1 MVRVAPQGGE
11 PGSEDLRFLE
21 RVAAVGAQLLLHG
34 VEDLVRLCLLLQLVY
49 QDILGLDLL
58 DLFRHLLPR
67 FGSLPLCP
75 LVVPVR
81 FLGCLLPEL
90 HIAPHLALDLLELG
104 PPGRVFAEHVI
115 HLEEFGVFAGQL
127 GLKVCDGGIG
137 DV

>member
-1 MVRVAPQGGE
+1 M
-11 PGSEDLRFLE
+11 
-21 RVAAVGAQLLLHG
+21 
-34 VEDLVRLCLLLQLVY
+34 LLQLVY
-49 QDILGLDLL
+49 QDILGLNLL
-58 DLFRHLLPR
+58 DLFRHLVPR
-67 FGSLPLCP
+67 LRGLPLCP

-81 FLGCLLPEL
+81 FIGRLLPEL
-90 HIAPHLALDLLELG
+90 DITPHLALDLLELG